1 MKEVRLYCLRISD
14 QILKLG
20 NGGVKKID
28 KALAEAQKKGT
39 VRIEKNL
46 ITDIESATFTI

>member
-1 MKEVRLYCLRISD
+1 MFLELFTYLCRCN
-14 QILKLG
+14 LKHTYRK
-20 NGGVKKID
+20 V
-28 KALAEAQKKGT
+28 

>member
-1 MKEVRLYCLRISD
+1 MTTDKIMVYSE
-14 QILKLG
+14 G
-20 NGGVKKID
+20 AGID
-28 KALAEAQKKGT
+28 KALAEAQKKGK